1 MVLQPDGNI
10 LINGL
15 INEENYQ
22 FYQVVRLTAA
32 NPTAVTQIGG
42 NPDFS
47 VYPNPASTEVHFELA
62 MPALGTISLKDM
74 TGKLVI
80 EQPTGKGSVQ
90 SLNISTL
97 AAGIYVIT
105 YQDNQTLVSKKLIK
119 E

>member
-1 MVLQPDGNI
+1 
-10 LINGL
+10 
-15 INEENYQ
+15 
-22 FYQVVRLTAA
+22 
-32 NPTAVTQIGG
+32 
-42 NPDFS
+42 
-47 VYPNPASTEVHFELA
+47 
-62 MPALGTISLKDM
+62 M